1 MLSFHYPLN
10 FYAKILSLL
19 AGAVKAAVAINT
31 FVIHII
37 EVPSTTKITQIS
49 FEAFF
54 YFFSILIC
62 FIKRIIYLTL
72 IFKTFCCFFIL
83 ASKLVLVS
91 LLNSGVVVI
100 PVVLDVLF
108 SISVAFILKVA
119 LVARLV
125 MHRILLSTF
134 FSIWVFFHY
143 LSLFTESLISFLH
156 PL

>member
-19 AGAVKAAVAINT
+19 TGAVKAAVAINT

-37 EVPSTTKITQIS
+37 KVPSTTKITQIS
-49 FEAFF
+49 FEVFF